1 MAGNGLRK
9 EVRQR
14 LYGFAQ
20 RVARW
25 VSDSRRQ
32 RFLKEMIV
40 GLVVSGHVHL
50 TKIARSLR
58 SGANNVHAEEK
69 RLSRHLDSEHWSM
82 RPVIDGLLDWSSGM
96 VSEET
101 LIVADLTD
109 VAKYYARHL
118 EGLGRVRDGSDPEK
132 RTAPGYMLFEAY
144 VRVRRWQLF
153 PLVIEPLRTY
163 SGAPTSE
170 NEEIL
175 AHFWRIHEAV
185 GKKGTWVL
193 DRGFDR
199 RELMVPMLR
208 RGMAW
213 IVRQRGDRHIVTAG
227 GRQLAVEARAAEI
240 YQRQRPSL
248 WPRAGWTYTEAV
260 TLPEAPDHELLM
272 VLRWRIPE
280 ATPLMLLVSPE
291 ARKLGRGGTWFVK
304 AYRRRWGVEDATWGI
319 KQRFHLE
326 DFLVRSW
333 RSIRRLVSLVAIAF
347 FWLNLWG
354 EDRYEHLREA
364 FVRHPWRIPKKV
376 IYLFDWL
383 AAQISR
389 FLHPRPKISPIDSFD
404 TG

>member
-9 EVRQR
+9 EVRRR
-14 LYGFAQ
+14 LYGFAR
-20 RVARW
+20 RVARG

-32 RFLKEMIV
+32 RFIREMVV
-40 GLVVSGHVHL
+40 GLVLASHVHL
-50 TKIARSLR
+50 TKVARAIG
-58 SGANNVHAEEK
+58 SGGNSVHADEK

-82 RPVIDGLLDWSSGM
+82 RPVIDGLLKDSAAM
-96 VSEET
+96 VGEES

-132 RTAPGYMLFEAY
+132 RMAPGYMLFEAY

-170 NEEIL
+170 NDEIL
-175 AHFWRIHEAV
+175 AHFARIHEATEH
-185 GKKGTWVL
+185 KGTWVL

-208 RGMAW
+208 NQMAF
-213 IVRQRGDRHIVTAG
+213 IVRQRGDRYVWTAG
-227 GRQLAVEARAAEI
+227 GRLISVESRAAEI
-240 YQRQRPSL
+240 YERERPSR
-248 WPRAGWTYTEAV
+248 WPRGGWASTETV
-260 TLPEAPDHELLM
+260 TLPEAPDQELLL
-272 VLRWRIPE
+272 VLFWRIPGVV
-280 ATPLMLLVSPE
+280 PLMLLVSPQ
-291 ARKLGRGGTWFVK
+291 ARRPGRTGTWFVK
-304 AYRRRWGVEDATWGI
+304 AFRRRWGVEDATWGI

-333 RSIRRLVSLVAIAF
+333 RSIRRLVYLVAIAF

-354 EDRYEHLREA
+354 EDRYEPLRDA
-364 FVRHPWRIPKKV
+364 FLNHPWRLPKEV
-376 IYLFDWL
+376 TYLFDWL
-383 AAQISR
+383 ASQISR
-389 FLHPRPKISPIDSFD
+389 FLHPRPRIAVLDYFD